1 MPWLQRAILINPI
14 VYMSEGL
21 RAALTPALPHMDP
34 VLIVGMLVFFLA
46 LLTLIGVKGFLR
58 RVIG

>member
-1 MPWLQRAILINPI
+1 
-14 VYMSEGL
+14 MSEGL

-34 VLIVGMLVFFLA
+34 ALIVGMLVFFLV
-46 LLTLIGVKGFLR
+46 LLTLTGVKGFLH

>member
-34 VLIVGMLVFFLA
+34 ALIVGMLVFFLV
-46 LLTLIGVKGFLR
+46 LLTLTGVRGFLR